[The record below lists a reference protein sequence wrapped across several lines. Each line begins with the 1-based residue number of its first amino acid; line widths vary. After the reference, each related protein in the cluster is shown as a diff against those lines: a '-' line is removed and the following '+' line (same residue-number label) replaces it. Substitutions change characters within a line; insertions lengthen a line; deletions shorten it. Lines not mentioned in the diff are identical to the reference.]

1 MTKATALPI
10 SMFIFAMS
18 ALAADPTIEWTGA
31 QDLNLD
37 NPNNWSGSFP
47 ADDTA
52 YMSVVPSGDLT
63 LSADSFSL
71 YRFWM
76 RKLVG
81 GAAFDI
87 GKDKSFTMSYRMFV
101 EEGSRVQIKSGTV
114 GVALTGNNCLFVGD
128 STSNNQVD
136 AVGADAKLV
145 AATLQVGTS
154 ADGNIVRI
162 SDGATAQANTLY
174 AGRKGA
180 AGNVVAVSGVDSSL
194 VIGTAYI
201 GNGEDS
207 TLSISNGLVV
217 SNGGLVAVS
226 SSTTI
231 GSYALTKGNYLEV
244 GAGGVFST
252 TGSVTVGSQGSSNVV
267 SIVDGGVLSITN
279 SNMTI
284 GSAATAA
291 GNVVTVSN
299 GGELRMS
306 ETAGTA
312 RIIYVGLSGDDNVL
326 RFDNGGLVRG
336 SDSEKVNICLGGAAG
351 SIGNRLEILNGSSV
365 DVYRLIVGDQSD
377 DSKLILSNASLRVIG
392 FRCQLSPNAGHTGN
406 DFIISGAASRFVA
419 SELQMGGD
427 SKLVFNIPTDGFD
440 SVPVEL
446 GDNIYR
452 TNSESPEIVV
462 NPPRSVH
469 NGGWHTLIRIG
480 AGKSIESSLVGKF
493 AITKPE
499 RVEVLY
505 DGNEFKVRYPS
516 NNGTLIFVR

>member
-10 SMFIFAMS
+10 TMFIFAMS
-18 ALAADPTIEWTGA
+18 ALAADATIEWTGA

-47 ADDTA
+47 ADNIA

-87 GKDKSFTMSYRMFV
+87 GKDKSFTMSNRMFV

-114 GVALTGNNCLFVGD
+114 GVALTGNCLFVGD

-336 SDSEKVNICLGGAAG
+336 SDSEKVNIYLGGASG
-351 SIGNRLEILNGSSV
+351 SSGNRLEILNGSSV

-419 SELQMGGD
+419 SELHMGGD

-446 GDNIYR
+446 SDNVYR
-452 TNSESPEIVV
+452 TNSESPEIVI
-462 NPPRSVH
+462 NPPRRVH
-469 NGGWHTLIRIG
+469 NGGWHTLMRIS
-480 AGKSIESSLVGKF
+480 ASRDIASSLANF
-493 AITKPE
+493 TITKPE
-499 RVEVLY
+499 NVEVLC

>member
-10 SMFIFAMS
+10 TMFIFAMS
-18 ALAADPTIEWTGA
+18 ALAADATIEWTGA

-47 ADDTA
+47 ADNIA

-87 GKDKSFTMSYRMFV
+87 GKDKSCTMSNRMFV

-114 GVALTGNNCLFVGD
+114 GVALTGNCLFVGD

-194 VIGTAYI
+194 VIGTACI
-201 GNGEDS
+201 GYGEDS
-207 TLSISNGLVV
+207 TLSISNGIVV

-312 RIIYVGLSGDDNVL
+312 RIIYVGSSGDDNVL

-336 SDSEKVNICLGGAAG
+336 SDSEKVNIYLGGASG
-351 SIGNRLEILNGSSV
+351 SSGNRLEILN
-365 DVYRLIVGDQSD
+365 

-446 GDNIYR
+446 SYDITKIR
-452 TNSESPEIVV
+452 ESPEIVV
-462 NPPRSVH
+462 NPPRRVR
-469 NGGWHTLIRIG
+469 NGGWHTLMRIS
-480 AGKSIESSLVGKF
+480 ASRDIASSLANF
-493 AITKPE
+493 TITKPE
-499 RVEVLY
+499 NVEVLC